1 MPRYSW
7 EIVPRIDSSRAWACG
22 AVGLLGA
29 ALAFLATSKY
39 GISHHGDSARYISIA
54 RSLVQ
59 GQGFTLYDGR
69 PEVWSAPLYPLILS
83 MAAWLEADLLTFARY
98 LHAIMYGLTL
108 LLGARWFAS
117 LGVTKLAWATATCLM
132 LFSTA
137 LFELATTALT
147 DMLFVLL
154 TTLSIIL
161 LDRFLLR
168 PSMPQL
174 LLAASCVG
182 LAWLARFVGVTLA
195 MVGAIVILLPRAA
208 GWRERLRDSVIFG
221 LVAAAPNALW
231 LARNY
236 LATGE
241 AVATGAT
248 PTITFLGY
256 FQSIVTVIGTWFL
269 PPRIPEG
276 ARTALGFVIILCTT
290 TVLVIS
296 VRKTLGNRVAADVGE
311 WTAIRTAAFF
321 VLTYI
326 VFVNVTISLTFVTD
340 RPDRYIVPAVIPIIG
355 LLAVAAEKVLRNFV
369 RRAPVL
375 SRSLTFALLLV
386 LVWPARHLVGWIQ
399 YSLRMGA
406 GGYATDR
413 WQRSQTLKY
422 LRMQSPA
429 IEFYTNER
437 SVIYFYGG
445 GSRARFLP
453 PHGLPGE
460 PADPISALE
469 SFRDSLR
476 AETTALVVLFEPNPP
491 SLEAYSYTRK
501 ELEEVFDVSLI
512 ASFEDGSLY
521 SIGPRVPSDRMSGR
535 SR

>member
-1 MPRYSW
+1 MDRRSW
-7 EIVPRIDSSRAWACG
+7 GILPRIDRPRAWACG
-22 AVGLLGA
+22 AVGLCGA
-29 ALAFLATSKY
+29 ALALLATSKY
-39 GISHHGDSARYISIA
+39 GINHHSDSARYISIA

-59 GQGFTLYDGR
+59 GEGFTLYDGR
-69 PEVWSAPLYPLILS
+69 PEVWSAPLYPLVLS
-83 MAAWLEADLLTFARY
+83 LAAWLEADLLTFARY
-98 LHAIMYGLTL
+98 LHAITYGLTL

-117 LGVTKLAWATATCLM
+117 LGVTKLFWVTATCLM

-137 LFELATTALT
+137 LFEQATTALT

-154 TTLSIIL
+154 TTLSIVL
-161 LDRFLLR
+161 LDRFLRR

-174 LLAASCVG
+174 LLAASCVA

-195 MVGAIVILLPRAA
+195 MVGASVILLPRAE

-221 LVAAAPNALW
+221 LVAAAPNVLW

-256 FQSIVTVIGTWFL
+256 SQSIVTVIGTWFL
-269 PPRIPEG
+269 PPRIPEH
-276 ARTALGFVIILCTT
+276 ARTALGFVIILGMATI
-290 TVLVIS
+290 LVMS
-296 VRKTLGNRVAADVGE
+296 VRKTLSNRAAADTGG

-321 VLTYI
+321 VLTY
-326 VFVNVTISLTFVTD
+326 VAFVNVTISLTYVTD
-340 RPDRYIVPAVIPIIG
+340 RPDRYIVPAAIPIIG
-355 LLAVAAEKVLRNFV
+355 LLAVAAEKVLRHLR
-369 RRAPVL
+369 RRAPVQ
-375 SRSLTFALLLV
+375 SRWLMLASLLV
-386 LVWPARHLVGWIQ
+386 LVWPARHLVGWMQ
-399 YSLRMGA
+399 HSLEMGA

-413 WQRSQTLKY
+413 WQRSPTLKY
-422 LRMQSPA
+422 LRTHTPSM
-429 IEFYTNER
+429 EFYTNEPNA
-437 SVIYFYGG
+437 IYFHGG
-445 GSRARFLP
+445 SSRARWLP
-453 PHGLPGE
+453 AHALPGE

-469 SFRDSLR
+469 SLRDSLR
-476 AETTALVVLFEPNPP
+476 AETTALVVLFEPIPP

-501 ELEEVFDVSLI
+501 ELEMVFNTSLI

-521 SIGPRVPSDRMSGR
+521 RIGQRAPLDRVSAR